1 MRCKYC
7 FQAIP
12 DQSARCPQCGSRLVE
27 GSLAAVAGNA
37 AATPSGSTR
46 TKRRPLTAKQSRRM
60 TIIAALAVAAFLCIL
75 VILIFPSLLPAPVIA
90 ALNLGTP
97 IPTATFQATRATIFT
112 PTPPIWRSFS
122 NRQAGF
128 NFDLPAGWLVVN
140 QANTGWQDTVEE
152 TAADYPWA
160 ETLFETGTVP
170 NEPRSRAVDP
180 AAIDMDNGKVVVFTA
195 GLAPLESGTTFSQI
209 EEIARSQPAT
219 LAELAG
225 GLVGTNFTAARSE
238 RLAVNGRDALL
249 VEFTAQPD
257 FFGQVIRVRVRLYFV
272 PVGDELFLIT
282 YFAEEQL
289 ANQNRALY
297 DQIVQSFEP
306 TE

>member
-1 MRCKYC
+1 MRCRFC

-27 GSLAAVAGNA
+27 NAPAAVAEKPGRQQPDHAN
-37 AATPSGSTR
+37 TGRKPF
-46 TKRRPLTAKQSRRM
+46 TAKQNRQV
-60 TIIAALAVAAFLCIL
+60 TIVAGLGVAAVLCL
-75 VILIFPSLLPAPVIA
+75 LAILIFPSLLPAPLIA
-90 ALNLGTP
+90 TLRLGTP
-97 IPTATFQATRATIFT
+97 IPTATFQATRSTIFT
-112 PTPPIWRSFS
+112 PTPPVWRTYT

-128 NFDLPAGWLVVN
+128 TLDLPAGWLIVN
-140 QANTGWQDTVEE
+140 QATSGWQDTVED

-160 ETLFETGTVP
+160 ETLFETGVVP
-170 NEPRSRAVDP
+170 GEPRSRAIDP
-180 AAIDMDNGKVVVFTA
+180 AAIDIDNGQVVVFTA
-195 GLAPLESGTTFSQI
+195 GLAPLEEGTTFSQI

-238 RLAVNGRDALL
+238 RLTVNGRDAIL
-249 VEFTAQPD
+249 VEFTAQPN
-257 FFGQVIRVRVRLYFV
+257 FFGQIIRVRVRLYFI
-272 PVGDELFLIT
+272 PAEDTLFLVS

-297 DQIVQSFEP
+297 DQIIQSFEP
-306 TE
+306 IP